1 MNLFFETQNMNRI
14 AKTLKQ
20 DSRVL
25 FAYIYGSALDNP
37 YPRDVDIA
45 IYSTSDAN
53 PNILSSD
60 LKITLHNVTG
70 IPPDNFDIRIIN
82 HLLQYGD
89 IFGLLYLK
97 NVLSSGKLISDKSPE
112 LRLEYL
118 ESYGKK
124 FRECEGLIH
133 EVLT

>member
-1 MNLFFETQNMNRI
+1 MNIVLDTTNIKKI
-14 AKTLKQ
+14 AKTLEQ

-25 FAYIYGSALDNP
+25 FAYIYGSVLNEP
-37 YPRDVDIA
+37 NPRDVDIA
-45 IYSTSDAN
+45 IHSTSDAK

-60 LKITLHNVTG
+60 LKILLHNVTG

-97 NVLSSGKLISDKSPE
+97 NVLTSGKLISDKSPE
-112 LRLEYL
+112 ARVEFL
-118 ESYGKK
+118 ESYGTK